1 MVSDMTMLV
10 CFSWKETENIPDWQ
24 MVGEIEKKKS
34 AIVYMTYS
42 YIQNMPKNIDRDL
55 KKRVRS
61 TYIHFPL

>member
-10 CFSWKETENIPDWQ
+10 SFSWKETENIPDWQ

-42 YIQNMPKNIDRDL
+42 YIQNMPKNIDRDF

>member
-24 MVGEIEKKKS
+24 MVGEIEKKS

-42 YIQNMPKNIDRDL
+42 YIQNMPKNIDRNF